1 MEEKTPVGS
10 NAPIE
15 ESTEKKT
22 SPAGS
27 SSASPAPIEE
37 TSDVVDTASADTG
50 AESAPAA
57 GGSASPAPAGSSS
70 PSAASIAESADVVD
84 SASADAS
91 TKSADASTKSADA
104 GEESAP
110 AAPSAGGSAS
120 PASIEESA
128 GVVDAASADT
138 GAESAPAG
146 SSSASPAPIEESTGA
161 EETASADEVSDS
173 AAEAVPD
180 EEEDENAQ
188 WEAYER
194 EQAEIEE
201 SRRKPGKYRWVMKQD
216 DMREAMLAL
225 EKAKGRYR
233 MYTIAAYV
241 MCVFALVPAAD
252 FILTRSAFSMI
263 AAFAAVALGFW
274 IHGITS
280 RAARGAMKQ
289 MNPRGIKFSIEAKK
303 HGLQVSDMVNKASLM
318 PYSFFKAAYETE
330 DYLSLVTVKNSALHI
345 KRDELSASYRAL
357 REKLQQEL
365 GEHFV
370 SKKIQKNK

>member
-27 SSASPAPIEE
+27 SSASPASIAE
-37 TSDVVDTASADTG
+37 TADVVDTASTDAG
-50 AESAPAA
+50 AESV
-57 GGSASPAPAGSSS
+57 PAGSSS
-70 PSAASIAESADVVD
+70 PSA
-84 SASADAS
+84 
-91 TKSADASTKSADA
+91 
-104 GEESAP
+104 
-110 AAPSAGGSAS
+110 
-120 PASIEESA
+120 
-128 GVVDAASADT
+128 
-138 GAESAPAG
+138 APAG
-146 SSSASPAPIEESTGA
+146 SSSASPAPIAESAGAVDAASTDASAESADA
-161 EETASADEVSDS
+161 EETASADEAS

-241 MCVFALVPAAD
+241 MCVFALFPAAD
-252 FILTRSAFSMI
+252 FILTRSVFSMI

-345 KRDELSASYRAL
+345 KRDEGSASYRAL

>member
-22 SPAGS
+22 SP
-27 SSASPAPIEE
+27 SAAP
-37 TSDVVDTASADTG
+37 
-50 AESAPAA
+50 A

-70 PSAASIAESADVVD
+70 PSAAPIEESAGAVDAASTDVSAES
-84 SASADAS
+84 
-91 TKSADASTKSADA
+91 TDA
-104 GEESAP
+104 GEESAL
-110 AAPSAGGSAS
+110 
-120 PASIEESA
+120 
-128 GVVDAASADT
+128 
-138 GAESAPAG
+138 AG
-146 SSSASPAPIEESTGA
+146 SSSASPTPIEESIDAA
-161 EETASADEVSDS
+161 EAASTNANTKSTDAGEESADAS
-173 AAEAVPD
+173 AEAVPD

-252 FILTRSAFSMI
+252 FILTRSVFSMM
-263 AAFAAVALGFW
+263 AAFAAAGLGIW
-274 IHGITS
+274 IKGITS

-345 KRDELSASYRAL
+345 KRDEGSASYRAL

>member
-27 SSASPAPIEE
+27 SSASPASIAE
-37 TSDVVDTASADTG
+37 TANVVDSASADAS
-50 AESAPAA
+50 AES
-57 GGSASPAPAGSSS
+57 APAGSSS
-70 PSAASIAESADVVD
+70 PSAA
-84 SASADAS
+84 
-91 TKSADASTKSADA
+91 
-104 GEESAP
+104 P
-110 AAPSAGGSAS
+110 
-120 PASIEESA
+120 IEESA
-128 GVVDAASADT
+128 GVVD
-138 GAESAPAG
+138 
-146 SSSASPAPIEESTGA
+146 
-161 EETASADEVSDS
+161 TASADEAS
-173 AAEAVPD
+173 AAEAAPD
-180 EEEDENAQ
+180 EEDENSQ

-252 FILTRSAFSMI
+252 FILTRSVFSMM

-345 KRDELSASYRAL
+345 KRDEGSASYRAL

>member
-22 SPAGS
+22 SPSAAPAGS
-27 SSASPAPIEE
+27 SSASPA
-37 TSDVVDTASADTG
+37 
-50 AESAPAA
+50 
-57 GGSASPAPAGSSS
+57 
-70 PSAASIAESADVVD
+70 SIAETADVVD
-84 SASADAS
+84 S
-91 TKSADASTKSADA
+91 
-104 GEESAP
+104 
-110 AAPSAGGSAS
+110 
-120 PASIEESA
+120 
-128 GVVDAASADT
+128 ASADT

-146 SSSASPAPIEESTGA
+146 SNSPSAAPIEESAGA
-161 EETASADEVSDS
+161 VDTASADEAS
-173 AAEAVPD
+173 AAEAAPD

-252 FILTRSAFSMI
+252 FILTRSVFSMM
-263 AAFAAVALGFW
+263 AAFAAVGLGIW
-274 IHGITS
+274 IKGITS

-345 KRDELSASYRAL
+345 KRDEGSASYRAL

>member
-22 SPAGS
+22 SP
-27 SSASPAPIEE
+27 SA
-37 TSDVVDTASADTG
+37 
-50 AESAPAA
+50 
-57 GGSASPAPAGSSS
+57 APAGSSS
-70 PSAASIAESADVVD
+70 PSAAPIAESAG
-84 SASADAS
+84 A
-91 TKSADASTKSADA
+91 
-104 GEESAP
+104 
-110 AAPSAGGSAS
+110 
-120 PASIEESA
+120 
-128 GVVDAASADT
+128 VDAASTDT
-138 GAESAPAG
+138 GAESA
-146 SSSASPAPIEESTGA
+146 GA

-252 FILTRSAFSMI
+252 FILTRSVFSMI

-318 PYSFFKAAYETE
+318 PYSFFRAAYETE

-345 KRDELSASYRAL
+345 KRDEGSASYRAL

>member
-22 SPAGS
+22 SPAAGGSASAAPAAGGSPSATPIEESAGAVDAASTDASAESADAGEESAPAGS
-27 SSASPAPIEE
+27 SSASPTPAAGGSPSAASIAE
-37 TSDVVDTASADTG
+37 SAGAVDTASTDTG
-50 AESAPAA
+50 AESAPAGEESAPAAPAA
-57 GGSASPAPAGSSS
+57 GDSASPAPAGSSS
-70 PSAASIAESADVVD
+70 PSAAP
-84 SASADAS
+84 
-91 TKSADASTKSADA
+91 A
-104 GEESAP
+104 GSSS
-110 AAPSAGGSAS
+110 PSAT
-120 PASIEESA
+120 PIEESA
-128 GVVDAASADT
+128 GAVDA
-138 GAESAPAG
+138 
-146 SSSASPAPIEESTGA
+146 
-161 EETASADEVSDS
+161 ASADEVSDS

-345 KRDELSASYRAL
+345 KRDEGSASYRAL

>member
-15 ESTEKKT
+15 ESTEKKN

-37 TSDVVDTASADTG
+37 SAGAVDAASTDVS
-50 AESAPAA
+50 AESTDA
-57 GGSASPAPAGSSS
+57 GEESAPAGSSS
-70 PSAASIAESADVVD
+70 PSAAPIAETADVVD
-84 SASADAS
+84 TTS
-91 TKSADASTKSADA
+91 TDASTKSADA
-104 GEESAP
+104 G
-110 AAPSAGGSAS
+110 
-120 PASIEESA
+120 
-128 GVVDAASADT
+128 
-138 GAESAPAG
+138 AESAPAG
-146 SSSASPAPIEESTGA
+146 SNSPSAAPIAESAGA
-161 EETASADEVSDS
+161 VDTASADEAS

-180 EEEDENAQ
+180 GEEDENAQ

-241 MCVFALVPAAD
+241 MCVFALFPAAD
-252 FILTRSAFSMI
+252 FILTRSVFSMM
-263 AAFAAVALGFW
+263 AAFAAVGLGIW
-274 IHGITS
+274 IKGITS

-345 KRDELSASYRAL
+345 KRDEGSASYRAL

>member
-27 SSASPAPIEE
+27 SSPSAASIAE
-37 TSDVVDTASADTG
+37 TADVVDTASTDAG
-50 AESAPAA
+50 AESV
-57 GGSASPAPAGSSS
+57 PAGSSS
-70 PSAASIAESADVVD
+70 PSA
-84 SASADAS
+84 
-91 TKSADASTKSADA
+91 
-104 GEESAP
+104 
-110 AAPSAGGSAS
+110 
-120 PASIEESA
+120 
-128 GVVDAASADT
+128 
-138 GAESAPAG
+138 APAG
-146 SSSASPAPIEESTGA
+146 SSSASPAPIEESIDAAEAASADASTKSADAGAKSADA
-161 EETASADEVSDS
+161 EETASADEAS

-252 FILTRSAFSMI
+252 FILTRSVFSMI

-318 PYSFFKAAYETE
+318 PYSFFKSAYETE

-345 KRDELSASYRAL
+345 KRDEGSASYRAL

>member
-22 SPAGS
+22 SPA
-27 SSASPAPIEE
+27 
-37 TSDVVDTASADTG
+37 
-50 AESAPAA
+50 
-57 GGSASPAPAGSSS
+57 PAGSNS
-70 PSAASIAESADVVD
+70 PSAAPIAESAGAVD
-84 SASADAS
+84 AASADVSAES
-91 TKSADASTKSADA
+91 TDA

-110 AAPSAGGSAS
+110 AAPAAGDSAS
-120 PASIEESA
+120 PASIAETADVVDSASTDVSAESTDAGEESA
-128 GVVDAASADT
+128 DASAE
-138 GAESAPAG
+138 AAPDG
-146 SSSASPAPIEESTGA
+146 
-161 EETASADEVSDS
+161 
-173 AAEAVPD
+173 
-180 EEEDENAQ
+180 EEDENAQ

-241 MCVFALVPAAD
+241 MCVFALFPAAD
-252 FILTRSAFSMI
+252 FILTRSVFSMM

-345 KRDELSASYRAL
+345 KRDEGSASYRAL

>member
-27 SSASPAPIEE
+27 NSPSAAPAAGGSPSAAPAAGGSPSATPIAE
-37 TSDVVDTASADTG
+37 SAGAVDAASADASTKSADAG

-57 GGSASPAPAGSSS
+57 PAAGDS
-70 PSAASIAESADVVD
+70 PSPASIAESADVVD
-84 SASADAS
+84 SASADA
-91 TKSADASTKSADA
+91 
-104 GEESAP
+104 
-110 AAPSAGGSAS
+110 
-120 PASIEESA
+120 
-128 GVVDAASADT
+128 
-138 GAESAPAG
+138 GAESA
-146 SSSASPAPIEESTGA
+146 GA
-161 EETASADEVSDS
+161 EETASADEAS

-345 KRDELSASYRAL
+345 KRDEGSASYRAL

>member
-22 SPAGS
+22 SPSAAPAGS
-27 SSASPAPIEE
+27 SSASPAPIEG
-37 TSDVVDTASADTG
+37 TSDVVDTAST
-50 AESAPAA
+50 
-57 GGSASPAPAGSSS
+57 
-70 PSAASIAESADVVD
+70 
-84 SASADAS
+84 
-91 TKSADASTKSADA
+91 
-104 GEESAP
+104 
-110 AAPSAGGSAS
+110 
-120 PASIEESA
+120 
-128 GVVDAASADT
+128 DT

-146 SSSASPAPIEESTGA
+146 SSSASPAPAGSSSPSAAPIAESAGAADTASTDAGEESA
-161 EETASADEVSDS
+161 DAS
-173 AAEAVPD
+173 AEAVPD
-180 EEEDENAQ
+180 EEDENAQ

-241 MCVFALVPAAD
+241 MCVFALFPAAD
-252 FILTRSAFSMI
+252 FILTRSVFSMI

-345 KRDELSASYRAL
+345 KRDEGSASYRAL

>member
-22 SPAGS
+22 SP
-27 SSASPAPIEE
+27 SA
-37 TSDVVDTASADTG
+37 
-50 AESAPAA
+50 APAA
-57 GGSASPAPAGSSS
+57 GGS
-70 PSAASIAESADVVD
+70 PSA
-84 SASADAS
+84 
-91 TKSADASTKSADA
+91 T
-104 GEESAP
+104 P
-110 AAPSAGGSAS
+110 
-120 PASIEESA
+120 IEESA
-128 GVVDAASADT
+128 GAVDAASTDAS
-138 GAESAPAG
+138 AESAPAG
-146 SSSASPAPIEESTGA
+146 SNSPSATPIAESAGAVDAASADAGTESAGA
-161 EETASADEVSDS
+161 EETASADVSEES
-173 AAEAVPD
+173 ADASTEAVPD

-241 MCVFALVPAAD
+241 MCVFALFPAAD

-345 KRDELSASYRAL
+345 KRDEGSASYRAL

>member
-22 SPAGS
+22 SPAPAPAAGGS
-27 SSASPAPIEE
+27 PSAAPIEG
-37 TSDVVDTASADTG
+37 TSDVVDTAST
-50 AESAPAA
+50 
-57 GGSASPAPAGSSS
+57 
-70 PSAASIAESADVVD
+70 
-84 SASADAS
+84 
-91 TKSADASTKSADA
+91 
-104 GEESAP
+104 
-110 AAPSAGGSAS
+110 
-120 PASIEESA
+120 
-128 GVVDAASADT
+128 DT

-146 SSSASPAPIEESTGA
+146 SSSASPAPAGSSSPSAAPIAESAGAADTASTDAGEESA
-161 EETASADEVSDS
+161 DASAE
-173 AAEAVPD
+173 AAPD
-180 EEEDENAQ
+180 GEEDENAQ

-241 MCVFALVPAAD
+241 MCVFALFPAAD

-345 KRDELSASYRAL
+345 KRDEGSASYRAL

>member
-22 SPAGS
+22 SP
-27 SSASPAPIEE
+27 SA
-37 TSDVVDTASADTG
+37 
-50 AESAPAA
+50 
-57 GGSASPAPAGSSS
+57 APAGSSS
-70 PSAASIAESADVVD
+70 PSAAPAAGDSPSAAPIEESIDAAEA
-84 SASADAS
+84 AS
-91 TKSADASTKSADA
+91 TDASTKSADA
-104 GEESAP
+104 GE
-110 AAPSAGGSAS
+110 
-120 PASIEESA
+120 
-128 GVVDAASADT
+128 
-138 GAESAPAG
+138 ESAPAG

-345 KRDELSASYRAL
+345 KRDEGSASSRAL

>member
-27 SSASPAPIEE
+27 N
-37 TSDVVDTASADTG
+37 
-50 AESAPAA
+50 
-57 GGSASPAPAGSSS
+57 S
-70 PSAASIAESADVVD
+70 PSAASIAETAGAVDAASTDASAESAPAGSNSPSATPIAETADVVD
-84 SASADAS
+84 SASADAGA
-91 TKSADASTKSADA
+91 KSA
-104 GEESAP
+104 
-110 AAPSAGGSAS
+110 
-120 PASIEESA
+120 
-128 GVVDAASADT
+128 
-138 GAESAPAG
+138 
-146 SSSASPAPIEESTGA
+146 GA
-161 EETASADEVSDS
+161 EETASADEAS

-180 EEEDENAQ
+180 GEEDENAQ

-252 FILTRSAFSMI
+252 FILTRSVFSMI

-345 KRDELSASYRAL
+345 KRDEGSASYRAL

>member
-22 SPAGS
+22 SPA
-27 SSASPAPIEE
+27 
-37 TSDVVDTASADTG
+37 
-50 AESAPAA
+50 
-57 GGSASPAPAGSSS
+57 PAGSSS
-70 PSAASIAESADVVD
+70 PSAAPAAGDSPSAAPIEESIDAAEA
-84 SASADAS
+84 AS
-91 TKSADASTKSADA
+91 TDASTKSADA

-110 AAPSAGGSAS
+110 A
-120 PASIEESA
+120 
-128 GVVDAASADT
+128 
-138 GAESAPAG
+138 G
-146 SSSASPAPIEESTGA
+146 SSSPSPAPIEESTGA

-252 FILTRSAFSMI
+252 FILTRSAFSMM
-263 AAFAAVALGFW
+263 AAFAAVGLGIW
-274 IHGITS
+274 IKGITS

-345 KRDELSASYRAL
+345 KRDEGSASYRAL

>member
-22 SPAGS
+22 SP
-27 SSASPAPIEE
+27 SA
-37 TSDVVDTASADTG
+37 
-50 AESAPAA
+50 
-57 GGSASPAPAGSSS
+57 APAGSSS
-70 PSAASIAESADVVD
+70 PSAA
-84 SASADAS
+84 
-91 TKSADASTKSADA
+91 
-104 GEESAP
+104 P
-110 AAPSAGGSAS
+110 
-120 PASIEESA
+120 IEESA
-128 GVVDAASADT
+128 GAVDAASTDVS
-138 GAESAPAG
+138 AESV
-146 SSSASPAPIEESTGA
+146 GA
-161 EETASADEVSDS
+161 VDTASTDAGEEPADAS
-173 AAEAVPD
+173 AEAVPD

-241 MCVFALVPAAD
+241 MCVFALIPAVD
-252 FILTRSAFSMI
+252 FIRTRGVFSMI
-263 AAFAAVALGFW
+263 AAFAAAGLGIW
-274 IHGITS
+274 IKGITS

-345 KRDELSASYRAL
+345 KRDEGSASYRAL

>member
-27 SSASPAPIEE
+27 SSPSAAPIEE
-37 TSDVVDTASADTG
+37 SAG
-50 AESAPAA
+50 AAE
-57 GGSASPAPAGSSS
+57 
-70 PSAASIAESADVVD
+70 AAS
-84 SASADAS
+84 
-91 TKSADASTKSADA
+91 TDASTKSADA

-110 AAPSAGGSAS
+110 AAPAAGDSAS
-120 PASIEESA
+120 PASIAETA
-128 GVVDAASADT
+128 DVVDSASADA
-138 GAESAPAG
+138 GAKSA
-146 SSSASPAPIEESTGA
+146 GA
-161 EETASADEVSDS
+161 EETASADEAS

-180 EEEDENAQ
+180 GEEDENAQ

-252 FILTRSAFSMI
+252 FILTRSVFSMM

-345 KRDELSASYRAL
+345 KRDEGSASYRAL

>member
-27 SSASPAPIEE
+27 SSP
-37 TSDVVDTASADTG
+37 SA
-50 AESAPAA
+50 
-57 GGSASPAPAGSSS
+57 APAGSSS
-70 PSAASIAESADVVD
+70 ASPASIAESI
-84 SASADAS
+84 DAAEAA
-91 TKSADASTKSADA
+91 SADASTKSADA

-110 AAPSAGGSAS
+110 AAPAAGDSAS
-120 PASIEESA
+120 PASIAETA
-128 GVVDAASADT
+128 DVVDSASADA
-138 GAESAPAG
+138 GAKSA
-146 SSSASPAPIEESTGA
+146 GA
-161 EETASADEVSDS
+161 EETASADEAS

-180 EEEDENAQ
+180 GEEDENAQ

-252 FILTRSAFSMI
+252 FILTRSVFSMI

-345 KRDELSASYRAL
+345 KRDEGSASYRAL

>member
-27 SSASPAPIEE
+27 NSPSAAPIEE

-50 AESAPAA
+50 AESAPA
-57 GGSASPAPAGSSS
+57 GSSS
-70 PSAASIAESADVVD
+70 PSAASIAESAG
-84 SASADAS
+84 A
-91 TKSADASTKSADA
+91 
-104 GEESAP
+104 
-110 AAPSAGGSAS
+110 
-120 PASIEESA
+120 
-128 GVVDAASADT
+128 VDAASTDASAESTDA
-138 GAESAPAG
+138 GEESAPAG
-146 SSSASPAPIEESTGA
+146 SSSASPTPIAESADA
-161 EETASADEVSDS
+161 EETASADEAS

-241 MCVFALVPAAD
+241 MCVFALFPAAD

-345 KRDELSASYRAL
+345 KRDEGSASYRAL

>member
-22 SPAGS
+22 SPSAAPAGS
-27 SSASPAPIEE
+27 SSPSPAPIEG
-37 TSDVVDTASADTG
+37 TSDVVDTASDDTG
-50 AESAPAA
+50 AESAPAGSNSPSATPIAESA
-57 GGSASPAPAGSSS
+57 GAEETASTDASTKSADAGAESAPAAPAAGDSASPA
-70 PSAASIAESADVVD
+70 SIAETADVVD
-84 SASADAS
+84 SASADAGA
-91 TKSADASTKSADA
+91 KSADAED
-104 GEESAP
+104 
-110 AAPSAGGSAS
+110 
-120 PASIEESA
+120 
-128 GVVDAASADT
+128 
-138 GAESAPAG
+138 
-146 SSSASPAPIEESTGA
+146 
-161 EETASADEVSDS
+161 TASADEAS

-252 FILTRSAFSMI
+252 FILTRSVFSMI

-345 KRDELSASYRAL
+345 KRDEGSASYRAL

>member
-22 SPAGS
+22 SPAPAGS
-27 SSASPAPIEE
+27 NSPSAAPAAGDSPSAAPIEE
-37 TSDVVDTASADTG
+37 SIDA
-50 AESAPAA
+50 AE
-57 GGSASPAPAGSSS
+57 
-70 PSAASIAESADVVD
+70 AAS
-84 SASADAS
+84 
-91 TKSADASTKSADA
+91 TDASTKSADA
-104 GEESAP
+104 GAESAP
-110 AAPSAGGSAS
+110 AAPAAGDSAS
-120 PASIEESA
+120 PASIAETA
-128 GVVDAASADT
+128 DVVD
-138 GAESAPAG
+138 
-146 SSSASPAPIEESTGA
+146 
-161 EETASADEVSDS
+161 TASADEAS
-173 AAEAVPD
+173 AAEAAPD

-252 FILTRSAFSMI
+252 FILTRSVFSMI

-345 KRDELSASYRAL
+345 KRDEGSASYRAL

>member
-27 SSASPAPIEE
+27 NSPSAAPIEE
-37 TSDVVDTASADTG
+37 SAD
-50 AESAPAA
+50 AAPAA
-57 GGSASPAPAGSSS
+57 GDSASP
-70 PSAASIAESADVVD
+70 
-84 SASADAS
+84 
-91 TKSADASTKSADA
+91 T
-104 GEESAP
+104 
-110 AAPSAGGSAS
+110 
-120 PASIEESA
+120 
-128 GVVDAASADT
+128 
-138 GAESAPAG
+138 
-146 SSSASPAPIEESTGA
+146 PIEESTGA
-161 EETASADEVSDS
+161 EETASADEASDS

-252 FILTRSAFSMI
+252 FILTRSVFSMM
-263 AAFAAVALGFW
+263 AAFAAAGLGIW
-274 IHGITS
+274 IKGITS

-289 MNPRGIKFSIEAKK
+289 MNPRGIKFSIEVKK

-345 KRDELSASYRAL
+345 KRDEGSASYRAL

>member
-27 SSASPAPIEE
+27 SSASPAPI
-37 TSDVVDTASADTG
+37 
-50 AESAPAA
+50 AESAGAVD
-57 GGSASPAPAGSSS
+57 
-70 PSAASIAESADVVD
+70 AAS
-84 SASADAS
+84 
-91 TKSADASTKSADA
+91 TDASTKSADA

-110 AAPSAGGSAS
+110 AAPAAGDSAS
-120 PASIEESA
+120 PTSIAETA
-128 GVVDAASADT
+128 DVVDSASADA

-146 SSSASPAPIEESTGA
+146 SNSPSATPIAESAGA
-161 EETASADEVSDS
+161 EETASADEAS

-252 FILTRSAFSMI
+252 FILTRSVFSMM
-263 AAFAAVALGFW
+263 AAFAAAGLGIW
-274 IHGITS
+274 IKGITS

-345 KRDELSASYRAL
+345 KRDEGSASYRAL

>member
-37 TSDVVDTASADTG
+37 SAGAVD
-50 AESAPAA
+50 
-57 GGSASPAPAGSSS
+57 
-70 PSAASIAESADVVD
+70 AAS
-84 SASADAS
+84 
-91 TKSADASTKSADA
+91 TDASTKSADA

-110 AAPSAGGSAS
+110 AAPAAGDSAS
-120 PASIEESA
+120 PTSIAESAGAVDAASTDAGEESAPAGSNSPSAAPIEESA
-128 GVVDAASADT
+128 GAVDAASADE
-138 GAESAPAG
+138 A
-146 SSSASPAPIEESTGA
+146 
-161 EETASADEVSDS
+161 S
-173 AAEAVPD
+173 AAEAAPD
-180 EEEDENAQ
+180 GEEDENAQ

-252 FILTRSAFSMI
+252 FILTRSVFSMI
-263 AAFAAVALGFW
+263 GAFAAVALGFW
-274 IHGITS
+274 IHGMTR

-289 MNPRGIKFSIEAKK
+289 LNPRGIKFSIEAKK

-345 KRDELSASYRAL
+345 KRDEGSASYRAL

>member
-22 SPAGS
+22 SPA
-27 SSASPAPIEE
+27 P
-37 TSDVVDTASADTG
+37 
-50 AESAPAA
+50 APAA
-57 GGSASPAPAGSSS
+57 GGS
-70 PSAASIAESADVVD
+70 PSAAPIEETADVVD
-84 SASADAS
+84 SASADAGVE
-91 TKSADASTKSADA
+91 SAD
-104 GEESAP
+104 
-110 AAPSAGGSAS
+110 
-120 PASIEESA
+120 
-128 GVVDAASADT
+128 
-138 GAESAPAG
+138 
-146 SSSASPAPIEESTGA
+146 A
-161 EETASADEVSDS
+161 EETASADEAS

-241 MCVFALVPAAD
+241 MCVFALFPAAD

-345 KRDELSASYRAL
+345 KRDEGSASYRAL

>member
-27 SSASPAPIEE
+27 SSPSAAPAGSNSPSAAPIEG

-50 AESAPAA
+50 AESV
-57 GGSASPAPAGSSS
+57 PAGSSS
-70 PSAASIAESADVVD
+70 PSAAPAGSSSASPASIAETADVVD
-84 SASADAS
+84 SASADAGA
-91 TKSADASTKSADA
+91 KSAD
-104 GEESAP
+104 
-110 AAPSAGGSAS
+110 
-120 PASIEESA
+120 
-128 GVVDAASADT
+128 
-138 GAESAPAG
+138 
-146 SSSASPAPIEESTGA
+146 A
-161 EETASADEVSDS
+161 EETASADEAS

-345 KRDELSASYRAL
+345 KRDEGSASYRAL

>member
-27 SSASPAPIEE
+27 NSP
-37 TSDVVDTASADTG
+37 
-50 AESAPAA
+50 
-57 GGSASPAPAGSSS
+57 SPAPAGSS
-70 PSAASIAESADVVD
+70 
-84 SASADAS
+84 
-91 TKSADASTKSADA
+91 
-104 GEESAP
+104 
-110 AAPSAGGSAS
+110 SAS

-128 GVVDAASADT
+128 DAAEAASTDASV
-138 GAESAPAG
+138 ESA
-146 SSSASPAPIEESTGA
+146 GA
-161 EETASADEVSDS
+161 EETASADEAS

-180 EEEDENAQ
+180 GEEDENAQ

-252 FILTRSAFSMI
+252 FILTRSVFSMM
-263 AAFAAVALGFW
+263 AAFAAAGLGIW
-274 IHGITS
+274 IKGITS

-345 KRDELSASYRAL
+345 KRDEGSASYRAL

-370 SKKIQKNK
+370 SKKSQKNK

>member
-27 SSASPAPIEE
+27 NSPSAAPIEG

-70 PSAASIAESADVVD
+70 ASPTPIAESADVVD
-84 SASADAS
+84 SASADEA
-91 TKSADASTKSADA
+91 
-104 GEESAP
+104 
-110 AAPSAGGSAS
+110 
-120 PASIEESA
+120 
-128 GVVDAASADT
+128 
-138 GAESAPAG
+138 
-146 SSSASPAPIEESTGA
+146 
-161 EETASADEVSDS
+161 S

-318 PYSFFKAAYETE
+318 PYSFFKVAYETE

-345 KRDELSASYRAL
+345 KRDEGSASYRAL

>member
-27 SSASPAPIEE
+27 SSASPAP
-37 TSDVVDTASADTG
+37 
-50 AESAPAA
+50 
-57 GGSASPAPAGSSS
+57 AGSNS
-70 PSAASIAESADVVD
+70 PSPTPIAESADAVD
-84 SASADAS
+84 AAS
-91 TKSADASTKSADA
+91 TDASTKSADA
-104 GEESAP
+104 GAESAP
-110 AAPSAGGSAS
+110 AAPAAGDSAS
-120 PASIEESA
+120 PASIAETADVVDSASTDVSAESTDAGEESA
-128 GVVDAASADT
+128 DASAE
-138 GAESAPAG
+138 AAPDG
-146 SSSASPAPIEESTGA
+146 
-161 EETASADEVSDS
+161 
-173 AAEAVPD
+173 
-180 EEEDENAQ
+180 EEDENAQ

-241 MCVFALVPAAD
+241 MCVFALFPAAD

-345 KRDELSASYRAL
+345 KRDEGSASYRAL

>member
-27 SSASPAPIEE
+27 NSPSA
-37 TSDVVDTASADTG
+37 
-50 AESAPAA
+50 APAA
-57 GGSASPAPAGSSS
+57 GGS
-70 PSAASIAESADVVD
+70 PSATPIAESAGAVD
-84 SASADAS
+84 TA
-91 TKSADASTKSADA
+91 SADASTKSADA

-110 AAPSAGGSAS
+110 AAPAAGDSAS
-120 PASIEESA
+120 PASIAETA
-128 GVVDAASADT
+128 DVVDSASADA
-138 GAESAPAG
+138 GAKSAPAG
-146 SSSASPAPIEESTGA
+146 SSSASPTPIA
-161 EETASADEVSDS
+161 ETADAIDAASADEAF

-345 KRDELSASYRAL
+345 KRDEGSASYRAL

>member
-27 SSASPAPIEE
+27 NSPAAGGSPSATPIAESAGAVDAASADASTKSADAGAESAPAGSSSASPTPAAGDSASPAPIEE
-37 TSDVVDTASADTG
+37 TSDVVDTASTDAG
-50 AESAPAA
+50 A
-57 GGSASPAPAGSSS
+57 
-70 PSAASIAESADVVD
+70 
-84 SASADAS
+84 
-91 TKSADASTKSADA
+91 KSA
-104 GEESAP
+104 
-110 AAPSAGGSAS
+110 
-120 PASIEESA
+120 
-128 GVVDAASADT
+128 
-138 GAESAPAG
+138 
-146 SSSASPAPIEESTGA
+146 GA
-161 EETASADEVSDS
+161 EETASTDEAS

-180 EEEDENAQ
+180 GEEDENAQ

-252 FILTRSAFSMI
+252 FILTRSVFSMM

-345 KRDELSASYRAL
+345 KRDEGSASYRAL

>member
-22 SPAGS
+22 SPA
-27 SSASPAPIEE
+27 
-37 TSDVVDTASADTG
+37 
-50 AESAPAA
+50 
-57 GGSASPAPAGSSS
+57 PAGSNS
-70 PSAASIAESADVVD
+70 PSAASIAESADAVD
-84 SASADAS
+84 TAS
-91 TKSADASTKSADA
+91 T
-104 GEESAP
+104 
-110 AAPSAGGSAS
+110 
-120 PASIEESA
+120 
-128 GVVDAASADT
+128 DT

-146 SSSASPAPIEESTGA
+146 SSSASPAPIAESAGA
-161 EETASADEVSDS
+161 VDAASTDASAESAGAVDTASADEAS
-173 AAEAVPD
+173 AAEAAPD

-233 MYTIAAYV
+233 MYNIAAYV

-252 FILTRSAFSMI
+252 FILTRSVFSMI

-345 KRDELSASYRAL
+345 KRDEGSASYRAL

>member
-10 NAPIE
+10 NTPIE

-22 SPAGS
+22 SPAPAGS
-27 SSASPAPIEE
+27 SSP
-37 TSDVVDTASADTG
+37 SA
-50 AESAPAA
+50 APAA
-57 GGSASPAPAGSSS
+57 GGSASPAPIEGTS
-70 PSAASIAESADVVD
+70 DVVD
-84 SASADAS
+84 TAS
-91 TKSADASTKSADA
+91 T
-104 GEESAP
+104 
-110 AAPSAGGSAS
+110 
-120 PASIEESA
+120 
-128 GVVDAASADT
+128 DT

-146 SSSASPAPIEESTGA
+146 SNSPSATPIAESAGA
-161 EETASADEVSDS
+161 VDTASADEAS

-252 FILTRSAFSMI
+252 FILTRSVFSMM
-263 AAFAAVALGFW
+263 AAFAAAGLGIW
-274 IHGITS
+274 IKGITS

-345 KRDELSASYRAL
+345 KRDEGSASYRAL

>member
-22 SPAGS
+22 SPA
-27 SSASPAPIEE
+27 
-37 TSDVVDTASADTG
+37 
-50 AESAPAA
+50 
-57 GGSASPAPAGSSS
+57 PAGSSS
-70 PSAASIAESADVVD
+70 PSAAPAGSN
-84 SASADAS
+84 SASPAPIEESIDAAEAASTDAS
-91 TKSADASTKSADA
+91 TKSADA
-104 GEESAP
+104 
-110 AAPSAGGSAS
+110 
-120 PASIEESA
+120 
-128 GVVDAASADT
+128 

-146 SSSASPAPIEESTGA
+146 SSSASPASIAKSAGA
-161 EETASADEVSDS
+161 EETASADEAS

-252 FILTRSAFSMI
+252 FILTRSVFSMI

-345 KRDELSASYRAL
+345 KRDEGSASYRAL

>member
-22 SPAGS
+22 SPA
-27 SSASPAPIEE
+27 
-37 TSDVVDTASADTG
+37 
-50 AESAPAA
+50 A
-57 GGSASPAPAGSSS
+57 GGSASAAPAAGDS
-70 PSAASIAESADVVD
+70 PSAAPIEESIDAAEA
-84 SASADAS
+84 AS
-91 TKSADASTKSADA
+91 TDASTKSADA
-104 GEESAP
+104 GAESAP
-110 AAPSAGGSAS
+110 A
-120 PASIEESA
+120 
-128 GVVDAASADT
+128 
-138 GAESAPAG
+138 APAG
-146 SSSASPAPIEESTGA
+146 SSSASPASIAESAGA
-161 EETASADEVSDS
+161 EETASADEAS

-241 MCVFALVPAAD
+241 MCVFALFPAAD

-345 KRDELSASYRAL
+345 KRDEGSASYRAL

>member
-27 SSASPAPIEE
+27 SS
-37 TSDVVDTASADTG
+37 
-50 AESAPAA
+50 
-57 GGSASPAPAGSSS
+57 
-70 PSAASIAESADVVD
+70 PSAASIAETADVVD
-84 SASADAS
+84 TAS
-91 TKSADASTKSADA
+91 TDA
-104 GEESAP
+104 GEESA
-110 AAPSAGGSAS
+110 
-120 PASIEESA
+120 
-128 GVVDAASADT
+128 D
-138 GAESAPAG
+138 
-146 SSSASPAPIEESTGA
+146 A
-161 EETASADEVSDS
+161 EETASADEAS

-180 EEEDENAQ
+180 EEEDGNAQ

-252 FILTRSAFSMI
+252 FILTRSVFSMI
-263 AAFAAVALGFW
+263 AAFAD
-274 IHGITS
+274 S
-280 RAARGAMKQ
+280 RHYQPCRPGRYEADESPGHQVLHRG
-289 MNPRGIKFSIEAKK
+289 E
-303 HGLQVSDMVNKASLM
+303 KAW
-318 PYSFFKAAYETE
+318 PAG
-330 DYLSLVTVKNSALHI
+330 
-345 KRDELSASYRAL
+345 
-357 REKLQQEL
+357 Q
-365 GEHFV
+365 
-370 SKKIQKNK
+370 

>member
-22 SPAGS
+22 SP
-27 SSASPAPIEE
+27 SA
-37 TSDVVDTASADTG
+37 
-50 AESAPAA
+50 APAA
-57 GGSASPAPAGSSS
+57 GGSASPAP
-70 PSAASIAESADVVD
+70 IAESAGAVD
-84 SASADAS
+84 S
-91 TKSADASTKSADA
+91 
-104 GEESAP
+104 
-110 AAPSAGGSAS
+110 
-120 PASIEESA
+120 
-128 GVVDAASADT
+128 ASADT
-138 GAESAPAG
+138 GAESTDAAPSAAPAG
-146 SSSASPAPIEESTGA
+146 SSSASPAPIAESAGA
-161 EETASADEVSDS
+161 EETASADEAS

-252 FILTRSAFSMI
+252 FILTRSVFSMI

-345 KRDELSASYRAL
+345 KRDEGSASYRAL

>member
-22 SPAGS
+22 SPSAAPAGS
-27 SSASPAPIEE
+27 SSASPAPIEG
-37 TSDVVDTASADTG
+37 TSDVVDTAST
-50 AESAPAA
+50 
-57 GGSASPAPAGSSS
+57 
-70 PSAASIAESADVVD
+70 
-84 SASADAS
+84 
-91 TKSADASTKSADA
+91 
-104 GEESAP
+104 
-110 AAPSAGGSAS
+110 
-120 PASIEESA
+120 
-128 GVVDAASADT
+128 DT

-146 SSSASPAPIEESTGA
+146 SSSASPAPAGSSSPSAAPIAESAGAADTASTDAGEESA
-161 EETASADEVSDS
+161 DASAE
-173 AAEAVPD
+173 AAPD
-180 EEEDENAQ
+180 GEEDENAQ

-241 MCVFALVPAAD
+241 MCVFALFPAAD
-252 FILTRSAFSMI
+252 FILTRSVFSMM
-263 AAFAAVALGFW
+263 AAFAAVGLGIW
-274 IHGITS
+274 IKGITS

-345 KRDELSASYRAL
+345 KRDEGSASYRAL